1 MKHENPLAGVSE
13 DHIGGEIETI
23 IPPTDDT
30 LAAAERSE
38 LEQCEEI
45 ISDGLAHFMAV
56 GNALVKIRDARLYRA
71 EFATFE
77 DYCRERWTISRPRAY
92 ELMGASETIGELSAI
107 ADTSSI
113 ANEAQARELRRIAQA
128 EGIQQAAEVL
138 ASIEDG
144 SVTARAIRAAALE
157 GLHSR
162 QLAAALRFHEIDA
175 IDPALELVPWPS
187 EWDFEMLRESV
198 TTLGWESSLPSVMVV
213 TEDDGTRTLL
223 DGRSRLLVG
232 TELKSPA
239 PVEII
244 PDPGDRLDFV
254 MDMNVCRVH
263 LTTGQKAMAYVQFF
277 EYDTPKAA
285 EKDRAGDASAVR
297 DWWIRAF
304 QHAANVCRR
313 HLTPDQAE
321 ALRTL
326 AGFNRLTP
334 EQLDGVVKGHEL
346 TSPRQAS

>member
-1 MKHENPLAGVSE
+1 MGDA
-13 DHIGGEIETI
+13 IETI
-23 IPPTDDT
+23 IAPTDDT
-30 LAAAERSE
+30 LATAERSE
-38 LEQCEEI
+38 LEQCEEVI
-45 ISDGLAHFMAV
+45 REGLAHFLAV

-77 DYCRERWTISRPRAY
+77 DYCKERWGISRPRAY

-144 SVTARAIRAAALE
+144 NVTAKAIRAAAHE
-157 GLHSR
+157 GLHAR
-162 QLAAALRFHEIDA
+162 QLAAALRFHDLDA
-175 IDPALELVPWPS
+175 VDPALELVPWPS
-187 EWDFEMLRESV
+187 EWDVEMMRESV
-198 TTLGWESSLPSVMVV
+198 TTFDWISSLPSVMVV

-223 DGRSRLLVG
+223 DGRSRLLIG

-239 PVEII
+239 PVKII
-244 PDPGDRLDFV
+244 PDPGDRLGFV
-254 MDMNVCRVH
+254 MAMNVDRLH
-263 LTTGQKAMAYVQFF
+263 LTDGQKAMAYVVFWD
-277 EYDTPKAA
+277 ETPKAA
-285 EKDRAGDASAVR
+285 EKDRAGDTAALP
-297 DWWIRAF
+297 DWWITAF

-313 HLTPDQAE
+313 HLTPDQAK

-326 AGFNRLTP
+326 AGLNQLNA
-334 EQLDGVVKGHEL
+334 EQLDGVVKAHEL
-346 TSPRQAS
+346 TSPRRPS